1 MTTLS
6 DTAIREQVEAQ
17 LGLYPCTY
25 DFAGIR
31 AFLMGEQVAPAEINP
46 VALFTIFWEEPPAF
60 ADSAAQQAFYGAF
73 AQLWQRLGE
82 HTRKKSP
89 FRLVRLEVPTTG
101 TQLEHYLN
109 VRGGEI
115 NSLHAGFLQGKD
127 SSELTDEAC
136 GLVATLSACSFV
148 VQRLWGEV
156 YVGEEADQLD
166 KDVVNQIK
174 RFESNVNKDV
184 ANFVWKAARLQQAGN
199 ILR

>member
-6 DTAIREQVEAQ
+6 DTAIREQVENQ
-17 LGLYPCTY
+17 LALYPCTY
-25 DFAGIR
+25 DFAAIR
-31 AFLMGEQVAPAEINP
+31 AFLMGETVAPAEINP
-46 VALFTIFWEEPPAF
+46 VALFTIFWEEQPAF
-60 ADSAAQQAFYGAF
+60 ADKAASQAFYEAF
-73 AQLWQRLGE
+73 TALWHRLGE
-82 HTRKKSP
+82 HTKKKSP
-89 FRLVRLEVPTTG
+89 FRLTRLDVPTTG
-101 TQLEHYLN
+101 AQLEHYLN

-136 GLVATLSACSFV
+136 GLVAILSACSFV
-148 VQRLWGEV
+148 IQRLWGEV
-156 YVGEEADQLD
+156 YVDSESDQLD

-184 ANFVWKAARLQQAGN
+184 ANFVWKAARLQQAGR